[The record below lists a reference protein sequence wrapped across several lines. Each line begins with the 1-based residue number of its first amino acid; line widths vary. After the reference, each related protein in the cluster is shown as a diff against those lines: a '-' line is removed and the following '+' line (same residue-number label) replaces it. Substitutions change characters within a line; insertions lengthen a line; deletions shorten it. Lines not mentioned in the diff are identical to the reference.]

1 LYVCLLQSKVKSA
14 NPNPLHMKHIIG
26 IRHED
31 KYLMERRVALIPK
44 HVKKLIAEEGLEFIV
59 EESPKRI
66 FTHKEFEDAGA
77 KIVTDLSPADVVFGV
92 KEMPVSFFEEG
103 KTYIF
108 FSHVIKG
115 QPYNMPM
122 LKVMMEK
129 GVNLIDYEKVTD
141 EMGRRLIFFG
151 KFAGLAGMINSLWAL
166 GVRLRTLG
174 VETPFTTLKQ
184 SHKYDSLEEA
194 KEAIRKVGL
203 EIAEKGLPEEISPL
217 TIGFTGYGNVST
229 GAQEIANLLPGMEVS
244 PEELLSLKDRKSL
257 PNNVIYKTVFK
268 EWDLSQPNDP
278 NMEFDLQ
285 HYYNNPQE
293 YHNVFEQYVPHLSI
307 LMNCMYWADEYPR
320 IETNDYLKKLFSEGK
335 PKLTVIGDVTC
346 DPDGSIQCTFKGT
359 EIEDPVFVY
368 NPLTDEYTMGFEG
381 EGILDMAVDILPSEL
396 PRESSIAFSN
406 ALIAYVKAIA
416 AANYDVS
423 FEKLDIPGPVKRAM
437 ILHKG
442 SLTPDYEY
450 IAEYLDI

>member
-1 LYVCLLQSKVKSA
+1 MLQTKVKFA
-14 NPNPLHMKHIIG
+14 NLNPLQMKHIIG

-44 HVKKLIAEEGLEFIV
+44 HVKKLIEDQGLEFIV

-92 KEMPVSFFEEG
+92 KEMPISFFEEG

-122 LKVMMEK
+122 LKAMMEK

-151 KFAGLAGMINSLWAL
+151 KFAGLAGMINSLWAM
-166 GVRLRTLG
+166 GYRLRAMG
-174 VETPFTTLKQ
+174 IETPFTRLRQ
-184 SHKYDSLEEA
+184 SHTYDSLEEA
-194 KEAIRKVGL
+194 KAEIRKVGL
-203 EIAEKGLPEEISPL
+203 EIAEKGLPEEICPL
-217 TIGFTGYGNVST
+217 TIGFTGYGNVSI

-244 PEELLSLKDRKSL
+244 PEELLTLKDRKDL
-257 PNNVIYKTVFK
+257 PNNVIYKAVFK

-307 LMNCMYWADEYPR
+307 LMNCIYWADEYPR
-320 IETNDYLKKLFSEGK
+320 IVTNEYLKKLFSEGK

-368 NPLTDEYTMGFEG
+368 NPFTDEYTMGFEG

-396 PRESSIAFSN
+396 PRESSVAFSN
-406 ALIAYVKAIA
+406 ALVGYVKAIA
-416 AANYDVS
+416 AADYNVP
-423 FEKLDIPGPVKRAM
+423 FAELDIPGPVKRAM

-442 SLTPDYEY
+442 RLTPDYEY
-450 IAEYLDI
+450 ISEHLDI

>member
-1 LYVCLLQSKVKSA
+1 
-14 NPNPLHMKHIIG
+14 MKHIIG

-44 HVKKLIAEEGLEFIV
+44 HVKHLIENEGLEFIV

-66 FTHKEFEDAGA
+66 FKHEEFEAAGA

-92 KEMPVSFFEEG
+92 KEMPISFFEKD

-122 LKVMMEK
+122 LKAMMEK

-151 KFAGLAGMINSLWAL
+151 KFAGLAGMINSLWSL
-166 GVRLRTLG
+166 GERFRVQG
-174 VETPFTTLKQ
+174 IETPFTRIRQ
-184 SHKYDSLEEA
+184 SHTYDSLDEA
-194 KEAIRKVGL
+194 KDEIRKVGL
-203 EIAEKGLPEEISPL
+203 EIAANGLPEELCPL
-217 TIGFTGYGNVST
+217 TIGFTGYGNVSI
-229 GAQEIANLLPGMEVS
+229 GAQEIANLLPGMEIT
-244 PEELLSLKDRKSL
+244 PEELLTLKDRNDL
-257 PNNVIYKTVFK
+257 PNNVIFKTVFK
-268 EWDLSQPNDP
+268 EWDLSRPNDP
-278 NMEFDLQ
+278 NAEFELQ
-285 HYYNNPQE
+285 HYYNNPGE

-320 IETNDYLKKLFSEGK
+320 ILTNDYLKRHFSEGK

-368 NPLTDEYTMGFEG
+368 NPITDEYSMGFEG

-406 ALIAYVKAIA
+406 ALLGYVKAIA
-416 AANYDVS
+416 AADYNVPFAD
-423 FEKLDIPGPVKRAM
+423 LDIPGPVKRAM
-437 ILHKG
+437 ILHRG
-442 SLTPDYEY
+442 ELTPDYEY
-450 IAEYLDI
+450 ISEFLGK

>member
-1 LYVCLLQSKVKSA
+1 
-14 NPNPLHMKHIIG
+14 MKHIIG

-44 HVKKLIAEEGLEFIV
+44 HVKKLIEEQGLEFIV
-59 EESPKRI
+59 EESPKRV
-66 FTHKEFEDAGA
+66 FTHSDFEQAGA
-77 KIVTDLSPADVVFGV
+77 KIVKDLSPADVVFGV
-92 KEMPVSFFEEG
+92 KEMPIPFFEKG

-122 LKVMMEK
+122 LKAMMEK

-151 KFAGLAGMINSLWAL
+151 KFAGLAGMINSLWSL
-166 GVRLRTLG
+166 GQRLKVQGLD
-174 VETPFTTLKQ
+174 TPFASLRQ
-184 SHKYDSLEEA
+184 SHTYDSLEEA
-194 KEAIRKVGL
+194 KEEIRKVGL
-203 EIAEKGLPEEISPL
+203 EIAAKGLPKEICPL
-217 TIGFTGYGNVST
+217 TIGFTGYGNVSI
-229 GAQEIANLLPGMEVS
+229 GAQEIANLLPGMEIS
-244 PEELLSLKDRKSL
+244 PEELLTLKDRKDL

-268 EWDLSQPNDP
+268 EWDLSQPNDAG
-278 NMEFDLQ
+278 MEFDLQ

-307 LMNCMYWADEYPR
+307 LMNCMYWADQYPR
-320 IETNDYLKKLFSEGK
+320 ILTNEYMKKLFAGGK

-368 NPLTDEYTMGFEG
+368 NPYTDEYTMGFEG

-396 PRESSIAFSN
+396 PRESSVAFSN
-406 ALIAYVKAIA
+406 ALVGYVKAIA
-416 AANYDVS
+416 AANYDVP
-423 FEKLDIPGPVKRAM
+423 FEELDIPGPVKRAM
-437 ILHKG
+437 ILHNG
-442 SLTPDYEY
+442 NLTPDYKY
-450 IAEYLDI
+450 ISEHLDS